1 MELTSARCVMAFAS
15 LWIAQGLFGLL
26 ARSDASRRRES
37 TLVLVWGLLTATSV
51 SLRFH
56 PAESILPLVIV
67 GVIGAGLIST
77 RRLLANSNPE
87 TTAET
92 TRGFPRDPETAQGAL
107 ATSTSPTLPNSAP
120 ARASPVGSFSAS
132 STSSRKGHSRSS
144 VR

>member
-1 MELTSARCVMAFAS
+1 MAFAS

-51 SLRFH
+51 SSRFH

-77 RRLLANSNPE
+77 RRLLPNSNPE
-87 TTAET
+87 TTAES
-92 TRGFPRDPETAQGAL
+92 TRGFPRDRETAQGAL
-107 ATSTSPTLPNSAP
+107 ATSTASASPNSEQAAP
-120 ARASPVGSFSAS
+120 SAPDDPPA
-132 STSSRKGHSRSS
+132 S
-144 VR
+144 VRMASE